1 MKIINIFELEF
12 ESLYS
17 VQYDTEQKSEFHR
30 LFELWNDSEYLRTF
44 FEEHQE
50 DLNNEFWGGITIDQA
65 ISKTRKESKLLEK
78 KLLRTAKLGK
88 TEKYE
93 TLSTLFEKLSEK
105 YIEPLYFREKAYGLL
120 TPSWLRIYAIRIEP
134 NYYVISGGAIKLT
147 EDMNSR
153 KHLLLELKKLDL
165 SRQFL
170 LDNNTD
176 DLESFTTS

>member
-1 MKIINIFELEF
+1 MKIINIFELEL

-17 VQYDTEQKSEFHR
+17 VQYDTELKSEFHR
-30 LFELWNDSEYLRTF
+30 LFELWNDQDYLRTF
-44 FEEHQE
+44 FEENIG

-65 ISKTRKESKLLEK
+65 ITKTRKESKLLER

-105 YIEPLYFREKAYGLL
+105 YIEPNYFKEKAYGFL

-134 NYYVISGGAIKLT
+134 NFYVISGGAIKLT
-147 EDMNSR
+147 QDMNSR
-153 KHLLLELKKLDL
+153 EHLLLELKKLDL

-170 LDNNTD
+170 LDSNTD
-176 DLESFTTS
+176 DLEFFTAN